1 MVSQTL
7 QCPNCGAALNYTGG
21 DEMIMRCP
29 YCGSG
34 VIVPFEL
41 RDAARQEEPSISS
54 AGYKLPSFVNPPQI
68 AKIQEIARL
77 ARDGEKIEAIKLYRE
92 VFDVGLKEAKD
103 AVEQIEAGQPVTI
116 LQTQLTPVE
125 ADQLAAVLRQLISQG
140 DKIEAIKRYRQT
152 YQVGLKQAKEAVEDL
167 ETSGQL
173 RVPTEPNDLLESA
186 GLAETLQ
193 QANAMIEIVQLVQA
207 DQEDTA
213 IELYQRAFGANFD
226 EAQQA
231 IHQVYLGVT
240 QDAPAITISSNS
252 VSVPGK
258 KAAVATAG
266 IFGGLSCFSVF
277 LTVFILLV
285 TIVPILFAMASSGGP
300 LEGVWNQVNPL
311 AYARV
316 ATSFGQE
323 GSGPGLLDDPRS
335 IAIDPSG
342 NLYIANYSDGRVQKF
357 DPSGAYQL
365 LWNIGE
371 ENYPQSMAADRAGIV
386 YVVYDGEVWE
396 YDGATGRLLGQLGG
410 TDMPWWYAVTATP
423 DGGLLVAADSESI
436 LRFDA
441 DGNQVFNLAEVPGS
455 QTGDPDDVDD
465 ISVDGVGNIYLLTD
479 GDQPIIKFSP
489 QGRLLMR
496 FGSEGN
502 ERGQLR
508 APSAIAVDGQ
518 GRIYVGDVA
527 GVQVF
532 AADGRY
538 LDRFNVEGYPFDI
551 AFNQQGELW
560 VVSNL
565 PKIIKYVIHER

>member
-125 ADQLAAVLRQLISQG
+125 ADQLAAELRQLISQG

-565 PKIIKYVIHER
+565 PKIVKYVIHER

>member
-125 ADQLAAVLRQLISQG
+125 ADQLAAELRQLISQG

>member
-125 ADQLAAVLRQLISQG
+125 ADQLAAELRQLISQG

-342 NLYIANYSDGRVQKF
+342 NLYLANYSDGRVQKF